1 MHQPFSHMAQMR
13 TLKVASFYLFKRI
26 YVYFH
31 VVSRDRIKIYK
42 NTILCNC
49 LLFYDYSFFFYLLLF
64 SINSFFCHYSIC
76 FCTIKLNIF
85 WMLLTHK
92 TRSINFDTYIYN
104 RLPILEKLVTR

>member
-13 TLKVASFYLFKRI
+13 TLKVAAFYLFKRI
-26 YVYFH
+26 YVDFH
-31 VVSRDRIKIYK
+31 VVSRDRIKIY
-42 NTILCNC
+42 ILLN
-49 LLFYDYSFFFYLLLF
+49 L
-64 SINSFFCHYSIC
+64 